1 MRAAQA
7 AVPGGVVISVE
18 RETRQGKTVWEV
30 VVHGSDKRG
39 VELDIDA
46 QTGDILKRKPET
58 LSAYE
63 RDAVLSVGISAA
75 ITKALSVTPGTVHEA
90 ELERLKDG
98 RLVWE
103 IEIITSGGRQA
114 EVYIDVATGDVVG

>member
-1 MRAAQA
+1 
-7 AVPGGVVISVE
+7 VPGGVVISVE